1 MYKWI
6 LGFIGLYIFRL
17 PGFFIG
23 LFIGHQ
29 IDKNNFVKIRN
40 NIKRDFELN
49 LLALASILIKADGK
63 VTKQELQYVRNYF
76 ISIYGPQRAEILFK
90 QFNINIDKR
99 NISAEKICMF
109 FLTRT
114 SYGTRLQLIHFL
126 FNIAKSDGSV
136 SKIEIEK
143 LLEFTNYLFFKSSDS
158 DYKILEV
165 DKSCTND
172 ELKKA
177 YRDLAKKHHPD
188 KVQNLGE
195 VYVNAAKE
203 KFSKI
208 QAAYENIKKQ
218 RGI

>member
-6 LGFIGLYIFRL
+6 LGIIGFYIFRL

-29 IDKNNFVKIRN
+29 IDKNSFIKIRN
-40 NIKRDFELN
+40 NIKKEFELN
-49 LLALASILIKADGK
+49 LLALASILIK
-63 VTKQELQYVRNYF
+63 
-76 ISIYGPQRAEILFK
+76 
-90 QFNINIDKR
+90 
-99 NISAEKICMF
+99 
-109 FLTRT
+109 
-114 SYGTRLQLIHFL
+114 
-126 FNIAKSDGSV
+126 SDGNV
-136 SKIEIEK
+136 SKSEIEK
-143 LLEFTNYLFFKSSDS
+143 LLEFTRYLNISRIDFESIKAMFFKSSDS
-158 DYKILEV
+158 DYKILEI
-165 DKSCTND
+165 DKNCTND

-177 YRDLAKKHHPD
+177 YRELAKKHHPD

-195 VYVNAAKE
+195 VYVKAAKE

>member
-1 MYKWI
+1 M
-6 LGFIGLYIFRL
+6 
-17 PGFFIG
+17 
-23 LFIGHQ
+23 
-29 IDKNNFVKIRN
+29 
-40 NIKRDFELN
+40 
-49 LLALASILIKADGK
+49 
-63 VTKQELQYVRNYF
+63 
-76 ISIYGPQRAEILFK
+76 
-90 QFNINIDKR
+90 
-99 NISAEKICMF
+99 
-109 FLTRT
+109 
-114 SYGTRLQLIHFL
+114 IHFL

-143 LLEFTNYLFFKSSDS
+143 LLEFTNYLKISKIDFESIKAMFFKSSDS

-172 ELKKA
+172 EIKKA